1 MIRGYPER
9 STVVGGDDLVLR
21 VSTGAPEFRVDLYRF
36 GRAVAP
42 VAPLF
47 SSEWLPGRA
56 RPDHLPHEDW
66 GREGEGLAGE
76 ALPAWPSYRLT
87 IRRQWPPGVYVA
99 DLVEGDGRG
108 RELAGGR
115 PPTTDGRHAKALF
128 VVRGSSPTPRCPI
141 LYKLPLFTY
150 HAYNCVSDRGWCLY
164 SIPEAGKL
172 PRSVP
177 PSVSLRRPGGG
188 TGGIPWDI
196 GNFDPFDPTPRQTF
210 VHWDGPFVRWLE
222 ENGYEVDY
230 CTDLDLHRAGP
241 DLLAGRRLLVSAGHD
256 EYWTDAMRDRVEAFV
271 HAGGNLAFFG
281 GNTCWWRVTF
291 DDDDCTFR
299 RVGEWWDPN
308 GPGRP
313 ENSLTGLSFRH
324 GGERDRDEHPTPV
337 GYQVQHADHWV
348 YDGTG
353 LGDGDRFG
361 DGRDEY
367 LVGYECDGAH
377 FDRAAFAAG
386 RPATASGDDG
396 TPPGFVILGV
406 GDTVPS
412 GWGNGNRAAT
422 MGVFTAGGTVFNA
435 ATTDWAR
442 LLGAGH
448 PAVGRITRNVLDRL
462 G

>member
-1 MIRGYPER
+1 
-9 STVVGGDDLVLR
+9 
-21 VSTGAPEFRVDLYRF
+21 
-36 GRAVAP
+36 
-42 VAPLF
+42 
-47 SSEWLPGRA
+47 
-56 RPDHLPHEDW
+56 
-66 GREGEGLAGE
+66 
-76 ALPAWPSYRLT
+76 
-87 IRRQWPPGVYVA
+87 
-99 DLVEGDGRG
+99 
-108 RELAGGR
+108 
-115 PPTTDGRHAKALF
+115 
-128 VVRGSSPTPRCPI
+128 
-141 LYKLPLFTY
+141 
-150 HAYNCVSDRGWCLY
+150 
-164 SIPEAGKL
+164 
-172 PRSVP
+172 
-177 PSVSLRRPGGG
+177 
-188 TGGIPWDI
+188 
-196 GNFDPFDPTPRQTF
+196 
-210 VHWDGPFVRWLE
+210 
-222 ENGYEVDY
+222 
-230 CTDLDLHRAGP
+230 
-241 DLLAGRRLLVSAGHD
+241 
-256 EYWTDAMRDRVEAFV
+256 MRDRVEAFV